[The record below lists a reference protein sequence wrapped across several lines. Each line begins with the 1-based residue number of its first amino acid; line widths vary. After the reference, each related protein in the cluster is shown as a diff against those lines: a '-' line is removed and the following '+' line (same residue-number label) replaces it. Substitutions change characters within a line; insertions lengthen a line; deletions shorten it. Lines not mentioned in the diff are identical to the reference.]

1 MGFVSTSKLC
11 NLLEASEE
19 EVMECV
25 REGRTFR
32 EFPVHE
38 WAQRG
43 QEGEVYGFEVPQEIQ
58 KELGRDRR
66 SSSGL
71 LSVFLD

>member
-11 NLLEASEE
+11 NLLDVSKE

-25 REGRTFR
+25 REERTCR
-32 EFPVHE
+32 EHPVHE

-43 QEGEVYGFEVPQEIQ
+43 VEGDVYGFEVPREIQ
-58 KELGRDRR
+58 KELGRDRQAT
-66 SSSGL
+66 SGL